1 MFKKNI
7 CFFLFIRFFFINNIN
22 NLYGQRYSLKII
34 VPETKFD
41 INFMKLCNHKNL
53 LNKSL
58 KDLISL
64 KSTLFK
70 LDDVDNKNAFNLLK
84 AIIEHKD
91 KDKKIE
97 NFLQE
102 KGSLGKMQLGA
113 EKAID
118 AVIGLADEIPKV
130 IEKQVDKT
138 MGVQNALKKVSET
151 AQEFIKKC
159 SHFFMDDIPLNKKI
173 AFFLGAMST
182 FFFYRLLVN
191 YLKKHKGSDELK
203 KSIDTDFLRYLN
215 QEQFTGPIIE
225 ALKLDRYK
233 TIYNSLSLDWNKK
246 LNVDC
251 ASIMNSNRMINLWGS
266 FGGLFLSGGAFFY
279 KEIYFGFLYLL
290 KLTIYKYKLR
300 EQNHHEERAII
311 EADLNRKLNE
321 LNNELEE
328 IKIAQNDYIEKRNEI
343 QDKIRKNKSDN
354 DDLAKEKEEIF
365 QKTKN
370 IKQDVTKINK
380 DKVNK
385 IKKHIS
391 SFFNTKIDKI
401 VAFDIKVEDINSYDN
416 KFNNLLK
423 CIREKDSDLVSDFKD
438 VSNRII
444 ELINL
449 TYNLQNQ
456 YNNLTKESTDL
467 DKKWQKLT
475 VEIISLRDKLKES
488 CEQNA
493 IEKEKIKKLLAQINQ
508 NSEVSKELLS
518 RVPSKQLAEIPKSYE
533 EFEKN
538 IPKEE
543 DFDSSSKIKDLS
555 LNNIDN
561 KEQKIE
567 DRMQKLKYKNLF
579 FNTKQL
585 SVLISFPFFIWIV
598 LKYTKHDQVII
609 DFFNECG
616 KDFKQQINKFF
627 SFIYDN
633 IVSALKES
641 HEFLKPAVT
650 PLICVGSLLT
660 CYLFFMHY
668 VKKYTIDGL
677 TEDLC
682 EGENKRLLG
691 FIAYVKKKLDESDNK
706 EADKKASKIKGIQG
720 GIKEEQEID
729 FSGLGYARLIELY
742 YNKLDF
748 VFIDELCPDTI
759 FNIEKDYDKK
769 LFQFLMHCKKI
780 YYDIIQSKNKQSTA
794 LKDIKSIISLIPS
807 LSTLQSRN
815 KIDSLSH
822 FRNRPDLNIMDFI
835 EDLQTVAYNK
845 KYGDLKSI
853 LDRLKK
859 YIKDKKHEEEEEE
872 AQLAEYCESE
882 SFYSISN
889 NSELSS
895 SEKSHSK
902 RVFFRVD

>member
-1 MFKKNI
+1 
-7 CFFLFIRFFFINNIN
+7 
-22 NLYGQRYSLKII
+22 
-34 VPETKFD
+34 
-41 INFMKLCNHKNL
+41 
-53 LNKSL
+53 
-58 KDLISL
+58 
-64 KSTLFK
+64 
-70 LDDVDNKNAFNLLK
+70 
-84 AIIEHKD
+84 
-91 KDKKIE
+91 
-97 NFLQE
+97 
-102 KGSLGKMQLGA
+102 
-113 EKAID
+113 
-118 AVIGLADEIPKV
+118 
-130 IEKQVDKT
+130 
-138 MGVQNALKKVSET
+138 
-151 AQEFIKKC
+151 
-159 SHFFMDDIPLNKKI
+159 
-173 AFFLGAMST
+173 
-182 FFFYRLLVN
+182 
-191 YLKKHKGSDELK
+191 
-203 KSIDTDFLRYLN
+203 
-215 QEQFTGPIIE
+215 
-225 ALKLDRYK
+225 
-233 TIYNSLSLDWNKK
+233 
-246 LNVDC
+246 
-251 ASIMNSNRMINLWGS
+251 
-266 FGGLFLSGGAFFY
+266 
-279 KEIYFGFLYLL
+279 
-290 KLTIYKYKLR
+290 
-300 EQNHHEERAII
+300 
-311 EADLNRKLNE
+311 
-321 LNNELEE
+321 
-328 IKIAQNDYIEKRNEI
+328 
-343 QDKIRKNKSDN
+343 
-354 DDLAKEKEEIF
+354 
-365 QKTKN
+365 
-370 IKQDVTKINK
+370 
-380 DKVNK
+380 
-385 IKKHIS
+385 
-391 SFFNTKIDKI
+391 